1 MFFVAVHEEVA
12 GPLQPEVSDS
22 RTFGTF
28 LRCREVGVLLRMLL
42 ILGAVADYG
51 GVAQQSFQLRIS
63 FSISLNLPNMIS

>member
-1 MFFVAVHEEVA
+1 LLVLFNLKFQTLVLSVHFYDVA
-12 GPLQPEVSDS
+12 
-22 RTFGTF
+22 
-28 LRCREVGVLLRMLL
+28 EVGVLLRMLL